1 MTRPFSIC
9 SARTLL
15 FGLAIALTF
24 SGVLATFGA
33 AQDPGSKA
41 GSQPEAAKPAAPRMQ
56 WTPPADSTIPEG
68 QLGDSV
74 RLGRNIFNDTPK
86 YAEKYVGNKLSC
98 SSCHVSGGT
107 VPFGIPIVGLPGLFP
122 MYRDREKQ
130 VITYEERIEQCFQRS
145 ENGHRLPNN
154 SPEMVALVAYSQWL
168 SQDQPAGKAFS
179 GRGQIKLPA
188 LNGDPERGSKIYVK
202 QCVLC
207 HGANGAGKYP
217 DFPALWG
224 PDSYN
229 EGAGLYGTDRMA
241 PFIQYNMPQLTPGIL
256 TPQEAYDVA
265 AYVHSMPHTPF
276 DIKQHQ

>member
-1 MTRPFSIC
+1 
-9 SARTLL
+9 
-15 FGLAIALTF
+15 
-24 SGVLATFGA
+24 
-33 AQDPGSKA
+33 
-41 GSQPEAAKPAAPRMQ
+41 MQ
-56 WTPPADSTIPEG
+56 WTPPPDSTIPEG
-68 QLGDSV
+68 PMGDTV
-74 RLGRNIFNDTPK
+74 RLGRDIFNDTPK
-86 YAEKYVGNKLSC
+86 YAEKYTGNKLSC

-107 VPFGIPIVGLPGLFP
+107 VPFGIPVVGVPGLFP

-130 VITYEERIEQCFQRS
+130 VVTYEERIEQCFQRS
-145 ENGHRLPNN
+145 ENGHRLPNM

-168 SQDQPAGKAFS
+168 SQDQPAGKSFA
-179 GRGQIKLPA
+179 GRGLIKLPA
-188 LNGDPERGSKIYVK
+188 LDGDPERGSKIYVK
-202 QCVLC
+202 QCVVC

-229 EGAGLYGTDRMA
+229 VGAGLYGTDRMA
-241 PFIQYNMPQLTPGIL
+241 AFIQYNMPQLTPGTL